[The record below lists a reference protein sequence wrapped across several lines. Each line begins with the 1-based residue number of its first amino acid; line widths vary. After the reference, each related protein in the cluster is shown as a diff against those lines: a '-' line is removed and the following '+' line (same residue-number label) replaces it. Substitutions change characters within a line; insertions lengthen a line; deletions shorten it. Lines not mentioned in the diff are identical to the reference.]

1 MTLRHTLE
9 YRAYRI
15 WVALMRRIPLR
26 TSQRIAVRVA
36 RWIFNRSG
44 ERVGYALVNL
54 RIAYPDL
61 SEEERREIGRQSYIH
76 FAWNLIDHARSEDW
90 SEDDVRARMRIN
102 GTENVRAALA
112 EGRGALILVPHLGNF
127 DFAVVAFTQ
136 ELADLRAAF
145 VARPMR
151 NPLIWRHVIG
161 QRTSTGAELIYQRD
175 AVPQMVRLLREGAV
189 VGILSDQ
196 YMRATRVAYVPFF
209 GVRCATT
216 TGAATLA
223 LRTGAP
229 VLPAF
234 IMRDAPDHHTLTL
247 GPPLE
252 PPREGDIKD
261 NIEAATAVFNRAY
274 EDMIRQVP
282 EQYMWATRRFRH
294 SPDLPPEPYTRRK
307 SRFS

>member
-1 MTLRHTLE
+1 MTLRQTLE

-15 WVALMRRIPLR
+15 WVALMRRLSLR
-26 TSQRIAVRVA
+26 MAQRLAAALA
-36 RWIFNRSG
+36 RRIFNRGG
-44 ERVGYALVNL
+44 ERVGYTLVNL

-61 SEEERREIGRQSYIH
+61 SEGERREIGRQSYVH
-76 FAWNLIDHARSEDW
+76 FAWNLIDHARSEGW
-90 SEDDVRARMRIN
+90 SADDVRARIRID

-112 EGRGALILVPHLGNF
+112 QGRGAVLLVPHLGNF
-127 DFAVVAFTQ
+127 ELGAMAFPLEGLRVAW
-136 ELADLRAAF
+136 

-151 NPLIWRHVIG
+151 NPLIWRHVSG
-161 QRTSTGAELIYQRD
+161 QRMRTGAELIYQRD
-175 AVPQMVRLLREGAV
+175 AVPQIVRLLRDGGA
-189 VGILSDQ
+189 VGILNDHYTRS
-196 YMRATRVAYVPFF
+196 TRVAYVPFF

-216 TGAATLA
+216 TGVATLA
-223 LRTGAP
+223 LRTGAQ

-234 IMRDAPDHHTLTL
+234 MLRDAPDHHTAKI

-252 PPREGDIKD
+252 LPREGDIKE

-274 EDMIRQVP
+274 EDMIRQAP

-307 SRFS
+307 SRSS